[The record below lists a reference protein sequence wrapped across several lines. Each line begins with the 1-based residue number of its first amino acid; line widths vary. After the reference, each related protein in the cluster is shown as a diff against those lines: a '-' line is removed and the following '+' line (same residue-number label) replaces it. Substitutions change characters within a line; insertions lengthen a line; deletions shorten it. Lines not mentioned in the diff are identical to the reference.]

1 MEKSFIRHES
11 KIVTNAQLQEAT
23 KVIFEV
29 IAKTKSY
36 HNLVFK
42 LNYPKTWA
50 TKKYILVSG
59 VPGNEK
65 KIQPGGWKKNFSREA
80 GKKIFFHIFFG
91 RPCPANILYTAN
103 YCLFLVHSEQEG

>member
-1 MEKSFIRHES
+1 MQSFPCLLDS
-11 KIVTNAQLQEAT
+11 K
-23 KVIFEV
+23 
-29 IAKTKSY
+29 
-36 HNLVFK
+36 
-42 LNYPKTWA
+42 A

-65 KIQPGGWKKNFSREA
+65 KFQPGGREKN
-80 GKKIFFHIFFG
+80 FFHIFFR